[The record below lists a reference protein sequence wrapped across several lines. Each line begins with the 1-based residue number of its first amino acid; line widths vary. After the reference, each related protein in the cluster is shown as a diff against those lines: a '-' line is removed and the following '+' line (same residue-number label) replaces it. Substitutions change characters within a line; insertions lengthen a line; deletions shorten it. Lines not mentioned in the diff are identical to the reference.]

1 MHVAMIK
8 VTPADLLDG
17 NTASIL
23 PERVTTESFSM
34 RKFSCKL
41 GFHLHTPV
49 LGAAGALPSNG

>member
-1 MHVAMIK
+1 MIK

-23 PERVTTESFSM
+23 PEMVTTESFSM